1 MKAAIYEGI
10 EKIAIKDVPEPKL
23 TDNNIILRVK
33 ACAICGTDVR
43 TFHYGKS
50 NVKPPQI
57 LGHEV
62 AGEVVAVGRNVKD
75 FNVGDRVAVCAI
87 VPCGRCY
94 YCSVG
99 LQNLCE
105 NFTALGYEHPGG
117 FAEYMA
123 VPPETL
129 ATQSI
134 NKIPEGL
141 SFEEAAIA
149 EPFACVI
156 NGQEISKVSLGDK
169 VVIVGS
175 GPIGCMHIVLSKL
188 HGASKVIVVELS
200 SKRLELAKKFRAD
213 VYVSSSE
220 ENYIDSVLYHTDGK
234 GADVIIIAAS
244 SPKAQEESVRIAAPR
259 ARINFFGGLPKEK
272 PYVNL
277 DSNIVHYKE
286 LTLQG
291 TSGSLPRHNRIAI
304 ELFSSGRVNA
314 KDFISS
320 VIPLENIVDG
330 IKLIESGE
338 VLKVVVKP

>member
-1 MKAAIYEGI
+1 MRAAVYEGI
-10 EKIAIKDVPEPKL
+10 EKITIKDVPEPTL
-23 TDNNIILRVK
+23 TDDNIILRVR

-62 AGEVVAVGRNVKD
+62 AGEVVAVGRNVRG
-75 FNVGDRVAVCAI
+75 FNIGDRVVVCAI
-87 VPCGRCY
+87 VPCGKCY
-94 YCSVG
+94 YCSTG

-123 VPPETL
+123 VPPEML
-129 ATQSI
+129 ATQSV
-134 NKIPEGL
+134 NKIPDGL

-149 EPFACVI
+149 EPFACAI
-156 NGQEISKVSLGDK
+156 NGQEISRVSIGDK
-169 VVIVGS
+169 VVIIGS
-175 GPIGCMHIVLSKL
+175 GPIGCMHIVLAKL

-200 SKRLELAKKFRAD
+200 SKRLELARKFNAD
-213 VYVSSSE
+213 VYINSLE
-220 ENYIDSVLYHTDGK
+220 ENYVDLVLRHTGGR
-234 GADVIIIAAS
+234 GADVVIIAAS
-244 SPKAQEESVRIAAPR
+244 SARAQEESVKIAAPR
-259 ARINFFGGLPKEK
+259 ARINFFGGLPKEN
-272 PYVNL
+272 PYITL
-277 DSNIVHYKE
+277 DSNTVHYKE

-291 TSGSLPRHNRIAI
+291 TSGSLPRHNKIAI

-314 KDFISS
+314 KDFITS
-320 VIPLENIVDG
+320 VIPLENIVSG